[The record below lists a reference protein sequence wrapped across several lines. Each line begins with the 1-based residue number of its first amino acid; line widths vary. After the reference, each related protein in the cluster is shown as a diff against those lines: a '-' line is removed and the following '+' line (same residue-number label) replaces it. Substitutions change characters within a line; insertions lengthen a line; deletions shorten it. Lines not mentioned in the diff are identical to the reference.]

1 MKNKDGT
8 AHYINLAEK
17 KRKVRKMSVKKR
29 GVTKSIRHSRCGPSS
44 PVFGPFRLL
53 ALLTADGTSQPRR
66 LLGLNWWR
74 KISRDLSNCHTPR
87 EKASWHHHHHQ
98 LRAYRYIHTA
108 SARSLSLLSRTRIL
122 DTLLFSGT
130 FFGLLL
136 LLDGSATF
144 GSVDRGYASI
154 CSAVAAAKYVCR
166 LVGNLLT
173 APLFWWTDRFVL

>member
-1 MKNKDGT
+1 M
-8 AHYINLAEK
+8 ARRIISIYLAAEK

-44 PVFGPFRLL
+44 AV
-53 ALLTADGTSQPRR
+53 
-66 LLGLNWWR
+66 
-74 KISRDLSNCHTPR
+74 C
-87 EKASWHHHHHQ
+87 
-98 LRAYRYIHTA
+98 
-108 SARSLSLLSRTRIL
+108 SARFVWPCWPPTVRANLVGCWGWTDDGKSAATYRIVTRLEKRRHGIIIIISFALIDIYTQPSSLSLLCRTRIL